1 MLKQALLSFV
11 QERVSADASAM
22 PIGENDP
29 LIDRGLIDSIALL
42 QIMLLIEEKTGIRI
56 PDDEVLPENFQTV
69 ASMERLVRRLEAGR

>member
-11 QERVSADASAM
+11 QERVSADAGAM